1 MLEDIKESILNFI
14 TSRIFVLV
22 VIFLAFFGIM
32 MSRIFYLQIIN
43 GQNYAYSFTM
53 RIKREVSLPG
63 TRGRI
68 YDRNGQVLAD
78 NVLSYS
84 VTMEDNGTYKSAREK
99 QSTLNRT
106 VLKVIDIVESHGDNV
121 IGDFGIVYQNGS
133 YTYTQE
139 GRALL
144 RFKAD
149 IYGYSSI
156 DDLKPEEY
164 VATADEMIE
173 YLCGKK
179 KFWISPDLYTEEQI
193 KEYKVPTDLTP
204 EQILKLVTIRYA
216 ISSNSFKRYVTT
228 TVASDVSDAT
238 VAEILENQSNLQGV
252 DIEQSSLRTY
262 ADSKYFANIIGYIG
276 KPDQDE
282 LDTLKEQNEDYDAND
297 LVGKAGLEQYMET
310 ELQGKKG
317 QRTIYVDSVGNVLEV
332 ESETQPES
340 GHDLYLT
347 IDKDLQIAAYNIL
360 EQRLAGVLVS
370 KIQNIKQYVPGAH
383 SSAMSIVIPIY
394 DVYYALIQNHII
406 DTSHFTADDATDLE
420 RSVQQRFDTQLDDAI
435 SRIMAQLQSDSPTA
449 YCDLPSDM
457 KNYMSYIVSDI
468 LMGGDQ
474 VLMKSA
480 VNTEDA
486 TYIAW
491 AKDETIS
498 LKEYLEYAISM
509 NWVDVSGL
517 DVKNSYMNS
526 EEIYQVVVD
535 YISSKLATDS
545 NFHTML
551 YKYVIL
557 NDVVTGREVCLLLYD
572 QGILEYDEE
581 TVGKLRSGAYSAY
594 SFMMDKIKNLEITPG
609 QLALEPCSA
618 GCVITDPN
626 TGDVLAN
633 VSYPGYDNNR
643 LSNTVDADYFASL
656 NTDLS
661 KPLYNYA
668 TQERTAPGSTFKMVS
683 SVAGLATGVITPTT
697 QIMDKGVY
705 ENISNHP
712 RCWAL
717 NHGYTHGLI
726 NVSEALRD
734 SCNYFFYDVG
744 FRLAT
749 NNFSTSYDDA
759 TGISKIQE
767 YASLLG
773 LDETT
778 GVEIEENDPQIADEY
793 PVMAAIGQSNNNY
806 ATIQLGRYVSA
817 IANDG
822 NVYEYTLL
830 SKVCD
835 SDGNTLETFEP
846 KVRNTV
852 DVLDTTQW
860 NAIHTGMRMVVENL
874 STFDNFPIEVAG
886 KTGTAQQIANRPNHA
901 LFVGYA
907 PYNDPEVSIATRI
920 AFGYTS
926 HNAAEYAKN
935 VFSYYFGVQDAEELL
950 NGQAENV
957 GESSNSFND

>member
-43 GQNYAYSFTM
+43 GQNYADSFTM

-643 LSNTVDADYFASL
+643 LTNTMDSAYYAEL
-656 NTDLS
+656 NRDLAG
-661 KPLYNYA
+661 PLYSRS
-668 TQERTAPGSTFKMVS
+668 TQERTAPGSTFKPIS
-683 SVAGLATGVITPTT
+683 AVAGLEEGVIRSTDIIHATGVFTEAYGSPTCWIYN
-697 QIMDKGVY
+697 QYHGSHG
-705 ENISNHP
+705 NINMVDAI
-712 RCWAL
+712 R
-717 NHGYTHGLI
+717 
-726 NVSEALRD
+726 V
-734 SCNYFFYDVG
+734 SCNYYFYEVG
-744 FRLAT
+744 FRLGGGR
-749 NNFSTSYDDA
+749 STGYSSDRALAALSKYAVMFGFDHTSGMELPESDPKISDSD
-759 TGISKIQE
+759 GIRS
-767 YASLLG
+767 
-773 LDETT
+773 
-778 GVEIEENDPQIADEY
+778 
-793 PVMAAIGQSNNNY
+793 AIGQGTNLYTVSQI
-806 ATIQLGRYVSA
+806 ARYVST
-817 IANDG
+817 IANRG
-822 NVYEYTLL
+822 TVYDLTLL
-830 SKVCD
+830 DKLTD
-835 SDGNTLETFEP
+835 SEGNTIEDYSAS
-846 KVRNTV
+846 VYNNIDIADNSWNTI
-852 DVLDTTQW
+852 QE
-860 NAIHTGMRMVVENL
+860 GMHQVAENTAAFKDL
-874 STFDNFPIEVAG
+874 NLTIAG
-886 KTGTAQQIANRPNHA
+886 KTGTAQQSKSHPNHA
-901 LFVGYA
+901 LFMGYA
-907 PYNDPEVSIATRI
+907 PYESPQIAIAIRI
-920 AFGYTS
+920 ANGYTS
-926 HNAAEYAKN
+926 ANAASMAADI
-935 VFSYYFGVQDAEELL
+935 FSYYFDLTDKDELL
-950 NGQAENV
+950 NGSATTATSAV
-957 GESSNSFND
+957 IND

>member
-43 GQNYAYSFTM
+43 GQNYADSFTM

-68 YDRNGQVLAD
+68 FDRNGQVLAD

-360 EQRLAGVLVS
+360 EQRLAGILVS

-383 SSAMSIVIPIY
+383 SSATSIVIPIY

-420 RSVQQRFDTQLDDAI
+420 KSVQQRFDTQLEDAI

-468 LMGGDQ
+468 LMGEDQ

-480 VNTEDA
+480 VNTEDT

-535 YISSKLATDS
+535 YISSKLTTDS
-545 NFHTML
+545 KFHTML

-594 SFMMDKIKNLEITPG
+594 SFMLDRIKNLEITPG

-643 LSNTVDADYFASL
+643 LTNTMDSAYYAEL
-656 NTDLS
+656 NRDLAG
-661 KPLYNYA
+661 PLYSRS
-668 TQERTAPGSTFKMVS
+668 TQERTAPGSTFKPIS
-683 SVAGLATGVITPTT
+683 AVAGLEEGVIRSTDIIHATGVFTEAYGSPTCWIYN
-697 QIMDKGVY
+697 QYHGSHG
-705 ENISNHP
+705 NINMVDAI
-712 RCWAL
+712 R
-717 NHGYTHGLI
+717 
-726 NVSEALRD
+726 V
-734 SCNYFFYDVG
+734 SCNYYFYEVG
-744 FRLAT
+744 FRLGGGR
-749 NNFSTSYDDA
+749 STGYSSDRALAALSKYAAMFGFDHTSGMELPESDPKISDSD
-759 TGISKIQE
+759 GIRS
-767 YASLLG
+767 
-773 LDETT
+773 
-778 GVEIEENDPQIADEY
+778 
-793 PVMAAIGQSNNNY
+793 AIGQGTHLYTVSQI
-806 ATIQLGRYVSA
+806 ARYVST
-817 IANDG
+817 IANRG
-822 NVYEYTLL
+822 TVYDLTLL
-830 SKVCD
+830 DKLTD
-835 SDGNTLETFEP
+835 SEGKTIDDYSASVYNNIDIADNSWNTIQEGMHQVAE
-846 KVRNTV
+846 NTAAFK
-852 DVLDTTQW
+852 DL
-860 NAIHTGMRMVVENL
+860 NL
-874 STFDNFPIEVAG
+874 TIAG
-886 KTGTAQQIANRPNHA
+886 KTGTAQQSKSHPNHA
-901 LFVGYA
+901 LFMGYA
-907 PYNDPEVSIATRI
+907 PYESPQIAIAIRI
-920 AFGYTS
+920 ANGYTS
-926 HNAAEYAKN
+926 ANAASMAADI
-935 VFSYYFGVQDAEELL
+935 FSYYFDLTDKDELL
-950 NGQAENV
+950 NGSATTATSAV
-957 GESSNSFND
+957 IND

>member
-43 GQNYAYSFTM
+43 GQNYADSFTM

-360 EQRLAGVLVS
+360 EQRLAGILVS

-383 SSAMSIVIPIY
+383 SSATSIVIPIY

-420 RSVQQRFDTQLDDAI
+420 KSVQQRFDTQLEDAI

-457 KNYMSYIVSDI
+457 KNYMIYIVSDI
-468 LMGGDQ
+468 LMGEDQ

-535 YISSKLATDS
+535 YISSKLTTDS
-545 NFHTML
+545 KFHTML

-594 SFMMDKIKNLEITPG
+594 SFMLDRIKNLEITPG

-643 LSNTVDADYFASL
+643 LTNTMDSAYYAEL
-656 NTDLS
+656 NRDLAG
-661 KPLYNYA
+661 PLYSRS
-668 TQERTAPGSTFKMVS
+668 TQERTAPGSTFKPIS
-683 SVAGLATGVITPTT
+683 AVAGLEEGVIRSTDIIHATGVFTEAYGSPTCWIYN
-697 QIMDKGVY
+697 QYHGSHG
-705 ENISNHP
+705 NINMVDAI
-712 RCWAL
+712 R
-717 NHGYTHGLI
+717 
-726 NVSEALRD
+726 V
-734 SCNYFFYDVG
+734 SCNYYFYEVG
-744 FRLAT
+744 FRLGGGR
-749 NNFSTSYDDA
+749 STGYSSDRALAALSKYAVMFGFDHTSGMELPESDPKISDSD
-759 TGISKIQE
+759 GIRS
-767 YASLLG
+767 
-773 LDETT
+773 
-778 GVEIEENDPQIADEY
+778 
-793 PVMAAIGQSNNNY
+793 AIGQGTHLYTVSQI
-806 ATIQLGRYVSA
+806 ARYVST
-817 IANDG
+817 IANRG
-822 NVYEYTLL
+822 TVYDLTLL
-830 SKVCD
+830 DKLTD
-835 SDGNTLETFEP
+835 SEGKTIDDYSASVYNNIDIADNSWNTIQEGMHQVAE
-846 KVRNTV
+846 NTAAFK
-852 DVLDTTQW
+852 DL
-860 NAIHTGMRMVVENL
+860 NL
-874 STFDNFPIEVAG
+874 TIAG
-886 KTGTAQQIANRPNHA
+886 KTGTAQQSKSHPNHA
-901 LFVGYA
+901 LFMGYA
-907 PYNDPEVSIATRI
+907 PYESPQIAIAIRI
-920 AFGYTS
+920 ANGYTS
-926 HNAAEYAKN
+926 ANAASMAADI
-935 VFSYYFGVQDAEELL
+935 FSYYFDLTDKDELL
-950 NGQAENV
+950 NGSATTATSAV
-957 GESSNSFND
+957 IND

>member
-43 GQNYAYSFTM
+43 GQNYADSFTM

-420 RSVQQRFDTQLDDAI
+420 RSVQQRFDTQLEDAT

-643 LSNTVDADYFASL
+643 LTNTMDSAYYAEL
-656 NTDLS
+656 NRDLAG
-661 KPLYNYA
+661 PLYSRS
-668 TQERTAPGSTFKMVS
+668 TQERTAPGSTFKPIS
-683 SVAGLATGVITPTT
+683 AVAGLEEGVIRSTDIIHATGVFTEAYGSPTCWIYN
-697 QIMDKGVY
+697 QYHGSHG
-705 ENISNHP
+705 NINMVDAI
-712 RCWAL
+712 R
-717 NHGYTHGLI
+717 
-726 NVSEALRD
+726 V
-734 SCNYFFYDVG
+734 SCNYYFYEVG
-744 FRLAT
+744 FRLGGGR
-749 NNFSTSYDDA
+749 STGYSSDRALAALSKYAVMFGFDHTSGMELPESDPKISDSD
-759 TGISKIQE
+759 GIRS
-767 YASLLG
+767 
-773 LDETT
+773 
-778 GVEIEENDPQIADEY
+778 
-793 PVMAAIGQSNNNY
+793 AIGQGTHLYTVSQI
-806 ATIQLGRYVSA
+806 ARYVST
-817 IANDG
+817 IANRG
-822 NVYEYTLL
+822 TVYDLTLL
-830 SKVCD
+830 DKLTD
-835 SDGNTLETFEP
+835 SEGNTIEDYSAS
-846 KVRNTV
+846 VYNNIDIADNSWNTI
-852 DVLDTTQW
+852 QE
-860 NAIHTGMRMVVENL
+860 GMHQVAENTAAFKDL
-874 STFDNFPIEVAG
+874 NLTIAG
-886 KTGTAQQIANRPNHA
+886 KTGTAQQSKSHPNHA
-901 LFVGYA
+901 LFMGYA
-907 PYNDPEVSIATRI
+907 PYESPQIAIAIRI
-920 AFGYTS
+920 ANGYTS
-926 HNAAEYAKN
+926 ANAASMAADI
-935 VFSYYFGVQDAEELL
+935 FSYYFDLTDKDELL
-950 NGQAENV
+950 NGSATTATSAV
-957 GESSNSFND
+957 IND

>member
-1 MLEDIKESILNFI
+1 
-14 TSRIFVLV
+14 
-22 VIFLAFFGIM
+22 M

-43 GQNYAYSFTM
+43 GQNYADSFTM

-643 LSNTVDADYFASL
+643 LTNTMDSAYYAEL
-656 NTDLS
+656 NRDLAG
-661 KPLYNYA
+661 PLYSRS
-668 TQERTAPGSTFKMVS
+668 TQERTAPGSTFKPIS
-683 SVAGLATGVITPTT
+683 AVAGLEEGVIRSTDIIHATGVFTEAYGSPTCWIYN
-697 QIMDKGVY
+697 QYHGSHG
-705 ENISNHP
+705 NINMVDAI
-712 RCWAL
+712 R
-717 NHGYTHGLI
+717 
-726 NVSEALRD
+726 V
-734 SCNYFFYDVG
+734 SCNYYFYEVG
-744 FRLAT
+744 FRLGGGR
-749 NNFSTSYDDA
+749 STGYSSDRALAALSKYAVMFGFDHTSGMELPESDPKISDSD
-759 TGISKIQE
+759 GIRS
-767 YASLLG
+767 
-773 LDETT
+773 
-778 GVEIEENDPQIADEY
+778 
-793 PVMAAIGQSNNNY
+793 AIGQGTHLYTVSQI
-806 ATIQLGRYVSA
+806 ARYVST
-817 IANDG
+817 IANRG
-822 NVYEYTLL
+822 TVYDLTLL
-830 SKVCD
+830 DKLTD
-835 SDGNTLETFEP
+835 SEGNTIEDYSAS
-846 KVRNTV
+846 VYNNIDIADNSWNTI
-852 DVLDTTQW
+852 QE
-860 NAIHTGMRMVVENL
+860 GMHQVAENTAVFKDL
-874 STFDNFPIEVAG
+874 NLTIAG
-886 KTGTAQQIANRPNHA
+886 KTGTAQQSKSHPNHA
-901 LFVGYA
+901 LFMGYA
-907 PYNDPEVSIATRI
+907 PYESPQIAIAIRI
-920 AFGYTS
+920 ANGYTS
-926 HNAAEYAKN
+926 ANAASMAADI
-935 VFSYYFGVQDAEELL
+935 FSYYFDLTDKDELL
-950 NGQAENV
+950 NGSATTATSAV
-957 GESSNSFND
+957 IND

>member
-43 GQNYAYSFTM
+43 GQNYADSFTM

-133 YTYTQE
+133 YTYMQE

-179 KFWISPDLYTEEQI
+179 KFWISSDLYTEEQI

-238 VAEILENQSNLQGV
+238 VAELLENQSNLQGV

-310 ELQGKKG
+310 DLQGKKG

-347 IDKDLQIAAYNIL
+347 IDKDLQIAVYNIL

-420 RSVQQRFDTQLDDAI
+420 KSVQQRFDTQLDDAI

-468 LMGGDQ
+468 LMGEDQ

-626 TGDVLAN
+626 TGNVLAN

-643 LSNTVDADYFASL
+643 LTNTMDSAYYAEL
-656 NTDLS
+656 NRDLAG
-661 KPLYNYA
+661 PLYSRS
-668 TQERTAPGSTFKMVS
+668 TQERTAPGSTFKPIS
-683 SVAGLATGVITPTT
+683 AVAGLEEGVIRSTDIIHATGVFTEAYGSPTCWIYN
-697 QIMDKGVY
+697 QYHGSHG
-705 ENISNHP
+705 NINMVDAI
-712 RCWAL
+712 R
-717 NHGYTHGLI
+717 
-726 NVSEALRD
+726 V
-734 SCNYFFYDVG
+734 SCNYYFYEVG
-744 FRLAT
+744 FRLGGGR
-749 NNFSTSYDDA
+749 STGYSSDRALAALSKYAAMFGFDHTSGMELPESDPKISDSD
-759 TGISKIQE
+759 GIRS
-767 YASLLG
+767 
-773 LDETT
+773 
-778 GVEIEENDPQIADEY
+778 
-793 PVMAAIGQSNNNY
+793 AIGQGTHLYTVSQI
-806 ATIQLGRYVSA
+806 ARYVST
-817 IANDG
+817 IANRG
-822 NVYEYTLL
+822 TVYDLTLL
-830 SKVCD
+830 DKLTD
-835 SDGNTLETFEP
+835 SEGNTIEDYSAS
-846 KVRNTV
+846 VYNNIDIADNSWNTI
-852 DVLDTTQW
+852 QE
-860 NAIHTGMRMVVENL
+860 GMHQVAENTAAFKDL
-874 STFDNFPIEVAG
+874 NLTIAG
-886 KTGTAQQIANRPNHA
+886 KTGTAQQSKSHPNHA
-901 LFVGYA
+901 LFMGYA
-907 PYNDPEVSIATRI
+907 PYESPQIAIAIRI
-920 AFGYTS
+920 ANGYTS
-926 HNAAEYAKN
+926 ANAASMAADI
-935 VFSYYFGVQDAEELL
+935 FSYYFDLTDKDELL
-950 NGQAENV
+950 NGSATTATSAV
-957 GESSNSFND
+957 IND

>member
-43 GQNYAYSFTM
+43 GQNYADSFTM

-133 YTYTQE
+133 YTFTQE

-480 VNTEDA
+480 VDTEDA

-643 LSNTVDADYFASL
+643 LTNTMDSAYYAEL
-656 NTDLS
+656 NRDLAG
-661 KPLYNYA
+661 PLYSRS
-668 TQERTAPGSTFKMVS
+668 TQERTAPGSTFKPIS
-683 SVAGLATGVITPTT
+683 AVAGLEEGVIRSTDIIHATGVFTEAYGSPTCWIYN
-697 QIMDKGVY
+697 QYHGSHG
-705 ENISNHP
+705 NINMVDAI
-712 RCWAL
+712 R
-717 NHGYTHGLI
+717 
-726 NVSEALRD
+726 V
-734 SCNYFFYDVG
+734 SCNYYFYEVG
-744 FRLAT
+744 FRLGGGR
-749 NNFSTSYDDA
+749 STGYSSDRALAALSKYAVMFGFDHTSGMELPESDPKISDSD
-759 TGISKIQE
+759 GIRS
-767 YASLLG
+767 
-773 LDETT
+773 
-778 GVEIEENDPQIADEY
+778 
-793 PVMAAIGQSNNNY
+793 AIGQGTHLYTVSQI
-806 ATIQLGRYVSA
+806 ARYVST
-817 IANDG
+817 IANRG
-822 NVYEYTLL
+822 TVYDLTLL
-830 SKVCD
+830 DKLTD
-835 SDGNTLETFEP
+835 SEGNTIEDYSAS
-846 KVRNTV
+846 VYNNIDIADNSWNTI
-852 DVLDTTQW
+852 QE
-860 NAIHTGMRMVVENL
+860 GMHQVAENTAAFKDL
-874 STFDNFPIEVAG
+874 NLTIAG
-886 KTGTAQQIANRPNHA
+886 KTGTAQQSKSHPNHA
-901 LFVGYA
+901 LFMGYA
-907 PYNDPEVSIATRI
+907 PYESPQIAIAIRI
-920 AFGYTS
+920 ANGYTS
-926 HNAAEYAKN
+926 ANAASMAADI
-935 VFSYYFGVQDAEELL
+935 FSYYFDLTDKDELL
-950 NGQAENV
+950 NGSATTATSAV
-957 GESSNSFND
+957 IND

>member
-43 GQNYAYSFTM
+43 GQNYADSFTM

-68 YDRNGQVLAD
+68 FDRNGQVLAD

-133 YTYTQE
+133 YIYTQE

-282 LDTLKEQNEDYDAND
+282 LDMLKEQNEDYDAND

-360 EQRLAGVLVS
+360 EQRLAGILVS

-383 SSAMSIVIPIY
+383 SSATSIVIPIY

-420 RSVQQRFDTQLDDAI
+420 KSVQQRFDTQLEDAI

-468 LMGGDQ
+468 LMGEDQ

-535 YISSKLATDS
+535 YISSKLTTDS
-545 NFHTML
+545 KFHTML

-594 SFMMDKIKNLEITPG
+594 SFMLDRIKNLEITPG

-643 LSNTVDADYFASL
+643 LTNTMDSAYYAEL
-656 NTDLS
+656 NRDLAG
-661 KPLYNYA
+661 PLYSRS
-668 TQERTAPGSTFKMVS
+668 TQERTAPGSTFKPIS
-683 SVAGLATGVITPTT
+683 AVAGLEEGVIRSTDIIHATGVFTEAYGSPTCWIYN
-697 QIMDKGVY
+697 QYHGSHG
-705 ENISNHP
+705 NINMVDAI
-712 RCWAL
+712 R
-717 NHGYTHGLI
+717 
-726 NVSEALRD
+726 V
-734 SCNYFFYDVG
+734 SCNYYFYEVG
-744 FRLAT
+744 FRLGGGR
-749 NNFSTSYDDA
+749 STGYSSDRALAALSKYAVMFGFDHTSGMELPESDPKISDSD
-759 TGISKIQE
+759 GIRS
-767 YASLLG
+767 
-773 LDETT
+773 
-778 GVEIEENDPQIADEY
+778 
-793 PVMAAIGQSNNNY
+793 AIGQGTHLYTVSQI
-806 ATIQLGRYVSA
+806 ARYVST
-817 IANDG
+817 IANRG
-822 NVYEYTLL
+822 TVYDLTLL
-830 SKVCD
+830 DKLTD
-835 SDGNTLETFEP
+835 SEGNTIEDYSAS
-846 KVRNTV
+846 VYNNIDIADNSWNTI
-852 DVLDTTQW
+852 QE
-860 NAIHTGMRMVVENL
+860 GMHQVAENTAAFKDL
-874 STFDNFPIEVAG
+874 NLTIAG
-886 KTGTAQQIANRPNHA
+886 KTGTAQQSKSHPNHA
-901 LFVGYA
+901 LFMGYA
-907 PYNDPEVSIATRI
+907 PYESPQIAIAIRI
-920 AFGYTS
+920 ANGYTS
-926 HNAAEYAKN
+926 ANAASMAADI
-935 VFSYYFGVQDAEELL
+935 FSYYFDLTDKDELL
-950 NGQAENV
+950 NGSATTATSAV
-957 GESSNSFND
+957 IND

>member
-43 GQNYAYSFTM
+43 GQNYADSFTM

-68 YDRNGQVLAD
+68 FDRNGQVLAD

-121 IGDFGIVYQNGS
+121 IGDFGIAYQNGS

-360 EQRLAGVLVS
+360 EQRLAGILVS

-383 SSAMSIVIPIY
+383 SSATSIVIPIY

-406 DTSHFTADDATDLE
+406 DTSHFTSDDATDLE
-420 RSVQQRFDTQLDDAI
+420 KSVQQRFDTQLEDAI

-468 LMGGDQ
+468 LMGEDQ

-535 YISSKLATDS
+535 YISSKLTTDS
-545 NFHTML
+545 KFHTML

-594 SFMMDKIKNLEITPG
+594 SFMLDRIKNLEITPG

-643 LSNTVDADYFASL
+643 LTNTMDSAYYAEL
-656 NTDLS
+656 NRDLAG
-661 KPLYNYA
+661 PLYSRS
-668 TQERTAPGSTFKMVS
+668 TQERTAPGSTFKPIS
-683 SVAGLATGVITPTT
+683 AVAGLEEGVIRSTDIIHATGVFTEAYGSPTCWIYN
-697 QIMDKGVY
+697 QYHGSHG
-705 ENISNHP
+705 NINMVDAI
-712 RCWAL
+712 R
-717 NHGYTHGLI
+717 
-726 NVSEALRD
+726 V
-734 SCNYFFYDVG
+734 SCNYYFYEVG
-744 FRLAT
+744 FRLGGGR
-749 NNFSTSYDDA
+749 STGYSSDRALAALSKYAAMFGFDHTSGMELPESDPKISDSD
-759 TGISKIQE
+759 GIRS
-767 YASLLG
+767 
-773 LDETT
+773 
-778 GVEIEENDPQIADEY
+778 
-793 PVMAAIGQSNNNY
+793 AIGQGTHLYTVSQI
-806 ATIQLGRYVSA
+806 ARYVST
-817 IANDG
+817 IANRG
-822 NVYEYTLL
+822 TVYDLTLL
-830 SKVCD
+830 DKLTD
-835 SDGNTLETFEP
+835 SEGKTIDDYSASVYNNIDIADNSWNTIQEGMHQVAE
-846 KVRNTV
+846 NTAAFK
-852 DVLDTTQW
+852 DL
-860 NAIHTGMRMVVENL
+860 NL
-874 STFDNFPIEVAG
+874 TIAG
-886 KTGTAQQIANRPNHA
+886 KTGTAQQSKSHPNHA
-901 LFVGYA
+901 LFMGYA
-907 PYNDPEVSIATRI
+907 PYESPQIAIAIRI
-920 AFGYTS
+920 ANGYTS
-926 HNAAEYAKN
+926 ANAASMAADI
-935 VFSYYFGVQDAEELL
+935 FSYYFDLTDKDELL
-950 NGQAENV
+950 NGSATTATSAV
-957 GESSNSFND
+957 IND

>member
-43 GQNYAYSFTM
+43 GQNYADSFTM

-643 LSNTVDADYFASL
+643 LTNTMDSAYYAEL
-656 NTDLS
+656 NRDLAG
-661 KPLYNYA
+661 PLYSRS
-668 TQERTAPGSTFKMVS
+668 TQERPAPGSTFKPIS
-683 SVAGLATGVITPTT
+683 AVAGLEEGVIRSTDIIHATGVFTEAYGSPTCWIYN
-697 QIMDKGVY
+697 QYHGSHG
-705 ENISNHP
+705 NINMVDAI
-712 RCWAL
+712 R
-717 NHGYTHGLI
+717 
-726 NVSEALRD
+726 V
-734 SCNYFFYDVG
+734 SCNYYFYEVG
-744 FRLAT
+744 FRLGGGR
-749 NNFSTSYDDA
+749 STGYSSDRALAALSKYAAMFGFDHTSGMELPESDPKISDSD
-759 TGISKIQE
+759 GIRS
-767 YASLLG
+767 
-773 LDETT
+773 
-778 GVEIEENDPQIADEY
+778 
-793 PVMAAIGQSNNNY
+793 AIGQGTHLYTVSQI
-806 ATIQLGRYVSA
+806 ARYVST
-817 IANDG
+817 IANRG
-822 NVYEYTLL
+822 TVYDLTLL
-830 SKVCD
+830 DKLTD
-835 SDGNTLETFEP
+835 SEGNTIEDYSAS
-846 KVRNTV
+846 VYNNIDIADNSWNTI
-852 DVLDTTQW
+852 QE
-860 NAIHTGMRMVVENL
+860 GMHQVAENTAAFKDL
-874 STFDNFPIEVAG
+874 NLTIAG
-886 KTGTAQQIANRPNHA
+886 KTGTAQQSKSHPNHA
-901 LFVGYA
+901 LFMGYA
-907 PYNDPEVSIATRI
+907 PYESPQIAIAIRI
-920 AFGYTS
+920 ANGYTS
-926 HNAAEYAKN
+926 ANAASMAADI
-935 VFSYYFGVQDAEELL
+935 FPIILI
-950 NGQAENV
+950 
-957 GESSNSFND
+957 

>member
-43 GQNYAYSFTM
+43 GQNYADSFTM

-332 ESETQPES
+332 ESETQSES

-643 LSNTVDADYFASL
+643 LTNTMDSAYYAEL
-656 NTDLS
+656 NRDLAG
-661 KPLYNYA
+661 PLYSRS
-668 TQERTAPGSTFKMVS
+668 TQERTAPGSTFKPIS
-683 SVAGLATGVITPTT
+683 AVAGLEEGVIRSTDIIHATGVFTEAYGSPTCWIYN
-697 QIMDKGVY
+697 QYHGSHG
-705 ENISNHP
+705 NINMVDAI
-712 RCWAL
+712 R
-717 NHGYTHGLI
+717 
-726 NVSEALRD
+726 V
-734 SCNYFFYDVG
+734 SCNYYFYEVG
-744 FRLAT
+744 FRLGGGR
-749 NNFSTSYDDA
+749 STGYSSDRALAALSKYAAMFGFDHTSGMELPESDPKISDSD
-759 TGISKIQE
+759 GIRS
-767 YASLLG
+767 
-773 LDETT
+773 
-778 GVEIEENDPQIADEY
+778 
-793 PVMAAIGQSNNNY
+793 AIGQGTHLYTVSQI
-806 ATIQLGRYVSA
+806 ARYVST
-817 IANDG
+817 IANRG
-822 NVYEYTLL
+822 TVYDLTLL
-830 SKVCD
+830 DKLTD
-835 SDGNTLETFEP
+835 SEGNTIEDYSAS
-846 KVRNTV
+846 VYNNIDIADNSWNTI
-852 DVLDTTQW
+852 QE
-860 NAIHTGMRMVVENL
+860 GMHQVAENTAAFKDL
-874 STFDNFPIEVAG
+874 NLTIAG
-886 KTGTAQQIANRPNHA
+886 KTGTAQQSKSHPNHA
-901 LFVGYA
+901 LFMGYA
-907 PYNDPEVSIATRI
+907 PYESPQIAIAIRI
-920 AFGYTS
+920 ANGYTS
-926 HNAAEYAKN
+926 ANAASMAADI
-935 VFSYYFGVQDAEELL
+935 FSYYFDLTDKDELL
-950 NGQAENV
+950 NGSATTATSAV
-957 GESSNSFND
+957 IND

>member
-43 GQNYAYSFTM
+43 GQNYADSFTM

-347 IDKDLQIAAYNIL
+347 IDKDLQIAVYNIL

-480 VNTEDA
+480 VNTEDT

-535 YISSKLATDS
+535 YISSKLASDS

-643 LSNTVDADYFASL
+643 LTNTMDSAYYAEL
-656 NTDLS
+656 NRDLAG
-661 KPLYNYA
+661 PLYSRS
-668 TQERTAPGSTFKMVS
+668 TQERTAPGSTFKPIS
-683 SVAGLATGVITPTT
+683 AVAGLEEGVIRSTDIIHATGVFTEAYGSPTCWIYN
-697 QIMDKGVY
+697 QYHGSHG
-705 ENISNHP
+705 NINMVDAI
-712 RCWAL
+712 R
-717 NHGYTHGLI
+717 
-726 NVSEALRD
+726 V
-734 SCNYFFYDVG
+734 SCNYYFYEVG
-744 FRLAT
+744 FRLGGGR
-749 NNFSTSYDDA
+749 STGYSSDRALAALSKYAVMFGFDHTSGMELPESDPKISDSD
-759 TGISKIQE
+759 GIRS
-767 YASLLG
+767 
-773 LDETT
+773 
-778 GVEIEENDPQIADEY
+778 
-793 PVMAAIGQSNNNY
+793 AIGQGTHLYTVSQI
-806 ATIQLGRYVSA
+806 ARYVST
-817 IANDG
+817 IANRG
-822 NVYEYTLL
+822 TVYDLTLL
-830 SKVCD
+830 DKLTD
-835 SDGNTLETFEP
+835 SEGNTIEDYSAS
-846 KVRNTV
+846 VYNNIDIADNSWNTI
-852 DVLDTTQW
+852 QE
-860 NAIHTGMRMVVENL
+860 GMHQVAENTAAFKDL
-874 STFDNFPIEVAG
+874 NLTIAG
-886 KTGTAQQIANRPNHA
+886 KTGTAQQSKSHPNHA
-901 LFVGYA
+901 LFMGYA
-907 PYNDPEVSIATRI
+907 PYESPQIAIAIRI
-920 AFGYTS
+920 ANGYTS
-926 HNAAEYAKN
+926 ANAASMAADI
-935 VFSYYFGVQDAEELL
+935 FSYYFDLTDKDELL
-950 NGQAENV
+950 NGSATTATSAV
-957 GESSNSFND
+957 IND

>member
-43 GQNYAYSFTM
+43 GQNYADSFTM

-643 LSNTVDADYFASL
+643 LTNTMDSAYYAEL
-656 NTDLS
+656 NRDLAG
-661 KPLYNYA
+661 PLYSRS
-668 TQERTAPGSTFKMVS
+668 TQERTAPGSTFKPIS
-683 SVAGLATGVITPTT
+683 AVAGLEEGVIRSTDIIHATGVFTEAYGSPTCWIYN
-697 QIMDKGVY
+697 QYHGSHG
-705 ENISNHP
+705 NINMVDAI
-712 RCWAL
+712 R
-717 NHGYTHGLI
+717 
-726 NVSEALRD
+726 V
-734 SCNYFFYDVG
+734 SCNYYFYEVG
-744 FRLAT
+744 FRLGGGR
-749 NNFSTSYDDA
+749 STGYSSDRALAALSKYAVMFGFDHTSGMELPESDPKISDSD
-759 TGISKIQE
+759 GIRS
-767 YASLLG
+767 
-773 LDETT
+773 
-778 GVEIEENDPQIADEY
+778 
-793 PVMAAIGQSNNNY
+793 AIGQGTHLYTVSQI
-806 ATIQLGRYVSA
+806 ARYVST
-817 IANDG
+817 IANKG
-822 NVYEYTLL
+822 TVYDLTLL
-830 SKVCD
+830 DKLTD
-835 SDGNTLETFEP
+835 SEGNTIEDYSAS
-846 KVRNTV
+846 VYNNIDIADNSWNTI
-852 DVLDTTQW
+852 QE
-860 NAIHTGMRMVVENL
+860 GMHQVAENTAAFKDL
-874 STFDNFPIEVAG
+874 NLTIAG
-886 KTGTAQQIANRPNHA
+886 KTGTAQQSKSHPNHA
-901 LFVGYA
+901 LFMGYA
-907 PYNDPEVSIATRI
+907 PYESPQIAIAIRI
-920 AFGYTS
+920 ANGYTS
-926 HNAAEYAKN
+926 ANAASMAADI
-935 VFSYYFGVQDAEELL
+935 FSYYFDLTDKDELL
-950 NGQAENV
+950 NGSATTATSAV
-957 GESSNSFND
+957 IND

>member
-43 GQNYAYSFTM
+43 GQNYADSFTM

-332 ESETQPES
+332 ESETQSES

-406 DTSHFTADDATDLE
+406 DTTHFTADDATDLE
-420 RSVQQRFDTQLDDAI
+420 KSVQQRFDTQLEDAT

-468 LMGGDQ
+468 LMGEDQ

-535 YISSKLATDS
+535 YISSKLTIDS
-545 NFHTML
+545 KFHTML

-594 SFMMDKIKNLEITPG
+594 SFMLDRIKNLEITPG

-643 LSNTVDADYFASL
+643 LTNTMDSAYYAEL
-656 NTDLS
+656 NRDLAG
-661 KPLYNYA
+661 PLYSRS
-668 TQERTAPGSTFKMVS
+668 TQERTAPGSTFKPIS
-683 SVAGLATGVITPTT
+683 AVAGLEEGVIRSTDIIHATGVFTEAYGSPTCWIYN
-697 QIMDKGVY
+697 QYHGSHG
-705 ENISNHP
+705 NINMVDAI
-712 RCWAL
+712 R
-717 NHGYTHGLI
+717 
-726 NVSEALRD
+726 V
-734 SCNYFFYDVG
+734 SCNYYFYEVG
-744 FRLAT
+744 FRLGGGR
-749 NNFSTSYDDA
+749 STGYSSDRALAALSKYAAMFGFDHTSGMELPESDPKISDSD
-759 TGISKIQE
+759 GIRS
-767 YASLLG
+767 
-773 LDETT
+773 
-778 GVEIEENDPQIADEY
+778 
-793 PVMAAIGQSNNNY
+793 AIGQGTHLYTVSQI
-806 ATIQLGRYVSA
+806 ARYVST
-817 IANDG
+817 IANRG
-822 NVYEYTLL
+822 TVYDLTLL
-830 SKVCD
+830 DKLTD
-835 SDGNTLETFEP
+835 SEGNTIEDYSAS
-846 KVRNTV
+846 VYNNIDIADNSWNTI
-852 DVLDTTQW
+852 QE
-860 NAIHTGMRMVVENL
+860 GMHQVAENTAAFKDL
-874 STFDNFPIEVAG
+874 NLTIAG
-886 KTGTAQQIANRPNHA
+886 KTGTAQQSKSHPNHA
-901 LFVGYA
+901 LFMGYA
-907 PYNDPEVSIATRI
+907 PYESPQIAIAIRI
-920 AFGYTS
+920 ANGYTS
-926 HNAAEYAKN
+926 ANAASMAADI
-935 VFSYYFGVQDAEELL
+935 FSYYFDLTDKDELL
-950 NGQAENV
+950 NGSATTATSAV
-957 GESSNSFND
+957 IND

>member
-43 GQNYAYSFTM
+43 GQNYADSFTM

-282 LDTLKEQNEDYDAND
+282 LDTLKEQNEDYDANA

-310 ELQGKKG
+310 DLQGKKG

-360 EQRLAGVLVS
+360 EQRLAGILVS

-383 SSAMSIVIPIY
+383 SSATSIVIPIY

-420 RSVQQRFDTQLDDAI
+420 KSVQQRFDTQLEDAI

-535 YISSKLATDS
+535 YISSKLTTDS
-545 NFHTML
+545 KFHTML

-594 SFMMDKIKNLEITPG
+594 SFMLDRIKNLEITPG

-643 LSNTVDADYFASL
+643 LTNTMDSAYYAEL
-656 NTDLS
+656 NRDLAG
-661 KPLYNYA
+661 PLYSRS
-668 TQERTAPGSTFKMVS
+668 TQERTAPGSTFKPIS
-683 SVAGLATGVITPTT
+683 AVAGLEEGVIRSTDIIHATGVFTEAYGSPTCWIYN
-697 QIMDKGVY
+697 QYHGSHG
-705 ENISNHP
+705 NINMVDAI
-712 RCWAL
+712 R
-717 NHGYTHGLI
+717 
-726 NVSEALRD
+726 V
-734 SCNYFFYDVG
+734 SCNYYFYEVG
-744 FRLAT
+744 FRLGGGR
-749 NNFSTSYDDA
+749 STGYSSDRALAALSKYAAMFGFDHTSGMELPESDPKISDSD
-759 TGISKIQE
+759 GIRS
-767 YASLLG
+767 
-773 LDETT
+773 
-778 GVEIEENDPQIADEY
+778 
-793 PVMAAIGQSNNNY
+793 AIGQGTHLYTVSQI
-806 ATIQLGRYVSA
+806 ARYVST
-817 IANDG
+817 IANRG
-822 NVYEYTLL
+822 TVYDLTLL
-830 SKVCD
+830 DKLTD
-835 SDGNTLETFEP
+835 SEGNTIEDYSAS
-846 KVRNTV
+846 VYNNIDIADNSWNTI
-852 DVLDTTQW
+852 QE
-860 NAIHTGMRMVVENL
+860 GMHQVAENTAAFKDL
-874 STFDNFPIEVAG
+874 NLTIAG
-886 KTGTAQQIANRPNHA
+886 KTGTAQQSKSHPNHA
-901 LFVGYA
+901 LFMGYA
-907 PYNDPEVSIATRI
+907 PYESPQIAIAIRI
-920 AFGYTS
+920 ANGYTS
-926 HNAAEYAKN
+926 ANAASMAADI
-935 VFSYYFGVQDAEELL
+935 FSYYFDLTDKDELL
-950 NGQAENV
+950 NGSATTATSAV
-957 GESSNSFND
+957 IND

>member
-1 MLEDIKESILNFI
+1 LLEDIKESILNFI

-43 GQNYAYSFTM
+43 GQNYADSFTM

-133 YTYTQE
+133 YAYTQE

-149 IYGYSSI
+149 VYGYSSI

-310 ELQGKKG
+310 DLQGKKG

-347 IDKDLQIAAYNIL
+347 IDKDLQIAVYNIL

-420 RSVQQRFDTQLDDAI
+420 KSVQQRFDTQLDDAI

-468 LMGGDQ
+468 LMGEDQ

-643 LSNTVDADYFASL
+643 LTNTMDSAYYAEL
-656 NTDLS
+656 NRDLAG
-661 KPLYNYA
+661 PLYSRS
-668 TQERTAPGSTFKMVS
+668 TQERTAPGSTFKPIS
-683 SVAGLATGVITPTT
+683 AVAGLEEGVIRSTDIIHATGVFTEAYGSPTCWIYN
-697 QIMDKGVY
+697 QYHGSHG
-705 ENISNHP
+705 NINMVDAI
-712 RCWAL
+712 R
-717 NHGYTHGLI
+717 
-726 NVSEALRD
+726 V
-734 SCNYFFYDVG
+734 SCNYYFYEVG
-744 FRLAT
+744 FRLGGGR
-749 NNFSTSYDDA
+749 STGYSSDRALAALSKYAVMFGFDHTSGMELPESDPKISDSD
-759 TGISKIQE
+759 GIRS
-767 YASLLG
+767 
-773 LDETT
+773 
-778 GVEIEENDPQIADEY
+778 
-793 PVMAAIGQSNNNY
+793 AIGQGTHLYTVSQI
-806 ATIQLGRYVSA
+806 ARYVST
-817 IANDG
+817 IANRG
-822 NVYEYTLL
+822 TVYDLTLL
-830 SKVCD
+830 DKLTD
-835 SDGNTLETFEP
+835 SEGNTIEDYSAS
-846 KVRNTV
+846 VYNNIDIADNSWNTI
-852 DVLDTTQW
+852 QE
-860 NAIHTGMRMVVENL
+860 GMHQVAENTAAFKDL
-874 STFDNFPIEVAG
+874 NLTIAG
-886 KTGTAQQIANRPNHA
+886 KTGTAQQSKSHPNHA
-901 LFVGYA
+901 LFMGYA
-907 PYNDPEVSIATRI
+907 PYESPQIAIAIRI
-920 AFGYTS
+920 ANGYTS
-926 HNAAEYAKN
+926 ANAASMAADI
-935 VFSYYFGVQDAEELL
+935 FSYYFDLTDKDELL
-950 NGQAENV
+950 NGSATTATSAV
-957 GESSNSFND
+957 IND

>member
-43 GQNYAYSFTM
+43 GQNYADSFTM

-68 YDRNGQVLAD
+68 FDRNGQVLAD

-238 VAEILENQSNLQGV
+238 VAEILESQSNLQGV

-643 LSNTVDADYFASL
+643 LTNTMDSAYYAEL
-656 NTDLS
+656 NRDLAG
-661 KPLYNYA
+661 PLYSRS
-668 TQERTAPGSTFKMVS
+668 TQERTAPGSTFKPIS
-683 SVAGLATGVITPTT
+683 AVAGLEEGVIRSTDIIHATGVFTEAYGSPTCWIYN
-697 QIMDKGVY
+697 QYHGSHG
-705 ENISNHP
+705 NINMVDAI
-712 RCWAL
+712 R
-717 NHGYTHGLI
+717 
-726 NVSEALRD
+726 V
-734 SCNYFFYDVG
+734 SCNYYFYEVG
-744 FRLAT
+744 FRLGGGR
-749 NNFSTSYDDA
+749 STGYSSDRALAALSKYAAMFGFDHTSGMELPESDPKISDSD
-759 TGISKIQE
+759 GIRS
-767 YASLLG
+767 
-773 LDETT
+773 
-778 GVEIEENDPQIADEY
+778 
-793 PVMAAIGQSNNNY
+793 AIGQGTHLYTVSQI
-806 ATIQLGRYVSA
+806 ARYVST
-817 IANDG
+817 IANRG
-822 NVYEYTLL
+822 TVYDLTLL
-830 SKVCD
+830 DKLTD
-835 SDGNTLETFEP
+835 SEGNTIEDYSAS
-846 KVRNTV
+846 VYNNIDIADNSWNTI
-852 DVLDTTQW
+852 QE
-860 NAIHTGMRMVVENL
+860 GMHQVAENTAAFKDL
-874 STFDNFPIEVAG
+874 NLTIAG
-886 KTGTAQQIANRPNHA
+886 KTGTAQQSKSHPNHA
-901 LFVGYA
+901 LFMGYA
-907 PYNDPEVSIATRI
+907 PYESPQIAI
-920 AFGYTS
+920 AIRVANGYTS
-926 HNAAEYAKN
+926 ANAASMAADI
-935 VFSYYFGVQDAEELL
+935 FSYYFDLTDKDELL
-950 NGQAENV
+950 NGSATTATSAV
-957 GESSNSFND
+957 IND

>member
-43 GQNYAYSFTM
+43 GQNYADSFTM

-310 ELQGKKG
+310 DLQGKKG

-643 LSNTVDADYFASL
+643 LTNTMDSAYYAEL
-656 NTDLS
+656 NRDLAG
-661 KPLYNYA
+661 PLYSRS
-668 TQERTAPGSTFKMVS
+668 TQERTAPGSTFKPIS
-683 SVAGLATGVITPTT
+683 AVAGLEEGVIRSTDIIHATGVFTEAYGSPTCWIYN
-697 QIMDKGVY
+697 QYHGSHG
-705 ENISNHP
+705 NINMVDAI
-712 RCWAL
+712 R
-717 NHGYTHGLI
+717 
-726 NVSEALRD
+726 V
-734 SCNYFFYDVG
+734 SCNYYFYEVG
-744 FRLAT
+744 FRLGGGR
-749 NNFSTSYDDA
+749 STGYSSDRALAALSKYAAMFGFDHTSGMELPESDPKISDSD
-759 TGISKIQE
+759 GIRS
-767 YASLLG
+767 
-773 LDETT
+773 
-778 GVEIEENDPQIADEY
+778 
-793 PVMAAIGQSNNNY
+793 AIGQGTHLYTVSQI
-806 ATIQLGRYVSA
+806 ARYVST
-817 IANDG
+817 IANRG
-822 NVYEYTLL
+822 TVYDLTLL
-830 SKVCD
+830 DKLTD
-835 SDGNTLETFEP
+835 SEGNTIEDYSAS
-846 KVRNTV
+846 VYNNIDIADNSWNTI
-852 DVLDTTQW
+852 QE
-860 NAIHTGMRMVVENL
+860 GMHQVAENTAAFKDL
-874 STFDNFPIEVAG
+874 NLTIAG
-886 KTGTAQQIANRPNHA
+886 KTGTAQQSKSHPNHA
-901 LFVGYA
+901 LFMGYA
-907 PYNDPEVSIATRI
+907 PYESPQIAIAIRI
-920 AFGYTS
+920 ANGYTS
-926 HNAAEYAKN
+926 ANAASMAADI
-935 VFSYYFGVQDAEELL
+935 FSYYFDLTDKDELL
-950 NGQAENV
+950 NGSATTATSAV
-957 GESSNSFND
+957 IND

>member
-43 GQNYAYSFTM
+43 GQNYADSFTM

-133 YTYTQE
+133 YAYTQE

-282 LDTLKEQNEDYDAND
+282 LDMLKEQNEDYDAND

-535 YISSKLATDS
+535 YISSKLTTDS
-545 NFHTML
+545 KFHTML

-594 SFMMDKIKNLEITPG
+594 SFMLDRIKNLEITPG

-643 LSNTVDADYFASL
+643 LTNTMDSAYYAEL
-656 NTDLS
+656 NRDLAG
-661 KPLYNYA
+661 PLYSRS
-668 TQERTAPGSTFKMVS
+668 TQERTAPGSTFKPIS
-683 SVAGLATGVITPTT
+683 AVAGLEEGVIRSTDIIHATGVFTEAYGSPTCWIYN
-697 QIMDKGVY
+697 QYHGSHG
-705 ENISNHP
+705 NINMVDAI
-712 RCWAL
+712 R
-717 NHGYTHGLI
+717 
-726 NVSEALRD
+726 V
-734 SCNYFFYDVG
+734 SCNYYFYEVG
-744 FRLAT
+744 FRLGGGR
-749 NNFSTSYDDA
+749 STGYSSDRALAALSKYAAMFGFDHTSGMELPESDPKISDSD
-759 TGISKIQE
+759 GIRS
-767 YASLLG
+767 
-773 LDETT
+773 
-778 GVEIEENDPQIADEY
+778 
-793 PVMAAIGQSNNNY
+793 AIGQGTHLYTVSQI
-806 ATIQLGRYVSA
+806 ARYVST
-817 IANDG
+817 IANRG
-822 NVYEYTLL
+822 TVYDLTLL
-830 SKVCD
+830 DKLTD
-835 SDGNTLETFEP
+835 SEGKTIDDYSASVYNNIDIADNSWNTIQEGMHQVAE
-846 KVRNTV
+846 NTAAFK
-852 DVLDTTQW
+852 DL
-860 NAIHTGMRMVVENL
+860 NL
-874 STFDNFPIEVAG
+874 TIAG
-886 KTGTAQQIANRPNHA
+886 KTGTAQQSKSHPNHA
-901 LFVGYA
+901 LFMGYA
-907 PYNDPEVSIATRI
+907 PYESPQIAIAIRI
-920 AFGYTS
+920 ANGYTS
-926 HNAAEYAKN
+926 ANAASMAADI
-935 VFSYYFGVQDAEELL
+935 FSYYFDLTDKDELL
-950 NGQAENV
+950 NGSATTATSEV
-957 GESSNSFND
+957 IND

>member
-43 GQNYAYSFTM
+43 GQNYADSFTM

-420 RSVQQRFDTQLDDAI
+420 RSVQQRFDTQLEDAT

-626 TGDVLAN
+626 TGDALAN

-643 LSNTVDADYFASL
+643 LTNTMDSAYYAEL
-656 NTDLS
+656 NRDLAG
-661 KPLYNYA
+661 PLYSRS
-668 TQERTAPGSTFKMVS
+668 TQERTAPGSTFKPIS
-683 SVAGLATGVITPTT
+683 AVAGLEEGVIRSTDIIHATGVFTEAYGSPTCWIYN
-697 QIMDKGVY
+697 QYHGSHG
-705 ENISNHP
+705 NINMVDAI
-712 RCWAL
+712 R
-717 NHGYTHGLI
+717 
-726 NVSEALRD
+726 V
-734 SCNYFFYDVG
+734 SCNYYFYEVG
-744 FRLAT
+744 FRLGGGR
-749 NNFSTSYDDA
+749 STGYSSDRALAALSKYAAMFGFDHTSGMELPESDPKISDSD
-759 TGISKIQE
+759 GIRS
-767 YASLLG
+767 
-773 LDETT
+773 
-778 GVEIEENDPQIADEY
+778 
-793 PVMAAIGQSNNNY
+793 AIGQGTHLYTVSQI
-806 ATIQLGRYVSA
+806 ARYVST
-817 IANDG
+817 IANRG
-822 NVYEYTLL
+822 TVYDLTLL
-830 SKVCD
+830 DKLTD
-835 SDGNTLETFEP
+835 SEGNTIEDYSAS
-846 KVRNTV
+846 VYNNIDIADNSWNTI
-852 DVLDTTQW
+852 QE
-860 NAIHTGMRMVVENL
+860 GMHQVAENTAAFKDL
-874 STFDNFPIEVAG
+874 NLTIAG
-886 KTGTAQQIANRPNHA
+886 KTGTAQQSKSHPNHA
-901 LFVGYA
+901 LFMGYA
-907 PYNDPEVSIATRI
+907 PYESPQIAIAIRI
-920 AFGYTS
+920 ANGYTS
-926 HNAAEYAKN
+926 ANAASMAADI
-935 VFSYYFGVQDAEELL
+935 FSYYFDLTDKDELL
-950 NGQAENV
+950 NGSATTATSAV
-957 GESSNSFND
+957 IND

>member
-43 GQNYAYSFTM
+43 GQNYADSFTM

-149 IYGYSSI
+149 VYGYSSI

-310 ELQGKKG
+310 DLQGKKG

-347 IDKDLQIAAYNIL
+347 IDKDLQIAVYNIL

-420 RSVQQRFDTQLDDAI
+420 KSVQQRFDTQLDDAI

-468 LMGGDQ
+468 LMGEDQ

-572 QGILEYDEE
+572 QGILEYDKE

-643 LSNTVDADYFASL
+643 LTNTMDSAYYAEL
-656 NTDLS
+656 NRDLAG
-661 KPLYNYA
+661 PLYSRS
-668 TQERTAPGSTFKMVS
+668 TQERTAPGSTFKPIS
-683 SVAGLATGVITPTT
+683 AVAGLEEGVIRSTDIIHATGVFTEAYGSPTCWIYN
-697 QIMDKGVY
+697 QYHGSHG
-705 ENISNHP
+705 NINMVDAI
-712 RCWAL
+712 R
-717 NHGYTHGLI
+717 
-726 NVSEALRD
+726 V
-734 SCNYFFYDVG
+734 SCNYYFYEVG
-744 FRLAT
+744 FRLGGGR
-749 NNFSTSYDDA
+749 STGYSSDRALAALSKYAVMFGFDHTSGMELPESDPKISDSD
-759 TGISKIQE
+759 GIRS
-767 YASLLG
+767 
-773 LDETT
+773 
-778 GVEIEENDPQIADEY
+778 
-793 PVMAAIGQSNNNY
+793 AIGQGTHLYTVSQI
-806 ATIQLGRYVSA
+806 ARYVST
-817 IANDG
+817 IANRG
-822 NVYEYTLL
+822 TVYDLTLL
-830 SKVCD
+830 DKLTD
-835 SDGNTLETFEP
+835 SEGNTIEDYSAS
-846 KVRNTV
+846 VYNNIDIADNSWNTI
-852 DVLDTTQW
+852 QE
-860 NAIHTGMRMVVENL
+860 GMHQVAENTAAFKDL
-874 STFDNFPIEVAG
+874 NLTIAG
-886 KTGTAQQIANRPNHA
+886 KTGTAQQSKSHPNHA
-901 LFVGYA
+901 LFMGYA
-907 PYNDPEVSIATRI
+907 PYESPQIAIAIRI
-920 AFGYTS
+920 ANGYTS
-926 HNAAEYAKN
+926 ANAASMAADI
-935 VFSYYFGVQDAEELL
+935 FSYYFDLTDKDELL
-950 NGQAENV
+950 NGSATTATSAV
-957 GESSNSFND
+957 IND

>member
-43 GQNYAYSFTM
+43 GQNYADSFTM

-133 YTYTQE
+133 YAYTQE

-149 IYGYSSI
+149 VYGYSSI

-310 ELQGKKG
+310 DLQGKKG

-347 IDKDLQIAAYNIL
+347 IDKDLQIAVYNIL

-420 RSVQQRFDTQLDDAI
+420 KSVQQRFDTQLDDAI

-468 LMGGDQ
+468 LMGEDQ

-594 SFMMDKIKNLEITPG
+594 SFMMDRIKNLEITPG

-643 LSNTVDADYFASL
+643 LTNTMDSAYYAEL
-656 NTDLS
+656 NRDLAG
-661 KPLYNYA
+661 PLYSRS
-668 TQERTAPGSTFKMVS
+668 TQERTAPGSTFKPIS
-683 SVAGLATGVITPTT
+683 AVAGLEEGVIRSTDIIHATGVFTEAYGSPTCWIYN
-697 QIMDKGVY
+697 QYHGSHG
-705 ENISNHP
+705 NINMVDAI
-712 RCWAL
+712 R
-717 NHGYTHGLI
+717 
-726 NVSEALRD
+726 V
-734 SCNYFFYDVG
+734 SCNYYFYEVG
-744 FRLAT
+744 FRLGGGR
-749 NNFSTSYDDA
+749 STGYSSDRALAALSKYAVMFGFDHTSGMELPESDPKISDSD
-759 TGISKIQE
+759 GIRS
-767 YASLLG
+767 
-773 LDETT
+773 
-778 GVEIEENDPQIADEY
+778 
-793 PVMAAIGQSNNNY
+793 AIGQGTHLYTVSQI
-806 ATIQLGRYVSA
+806 ARYVST
-817 IANDG
+817 IANRG
-822 NVYEYTLL
+822 TVYDLTLL
-830 SKVCD
+830 DKLTD
-835 SDGNTLETFEP
+835 SEGNTIEDYSAS
-846 KVRNTV
+846 VYNNIDIADNSWNTI
-852 DVLDTTQW
+852 QE
-860 NAIHTGMRMVVENL
+860 GMHQVAENTAAFKDL
-874 STFDNFPIEVAG
+874 NLTIAG
-886 KTGTAQQIANRPNHA
+886 KTGTAQQSKSHPNHA
-901 LFVGYA
+901 LFMGYA
-907 PYNDPEVSIATRI
+907 PYESPQIAIAIRI
-920 AFGYTS
+920 ANGYTS
-926 HNAAEYAKN
+926 ANAASMAADI
-935 VFSYYFGVQDAEELL
+935 FSYYFDLTDKDELL
-950 NGQAENV
+950 NGSATTATSAV
-957 GESSNSFND
+957 IND

>member
-43 GQNYAYSFTM
+43 GQNYADSFTM

-133 YTYTQE
+133 YTYMQE

-643 LSNTVDADYFASL
+643 LTNTMDSAYYAEL
-656 NTDLS
+656 NRDLAG
-661 KPLYNYA
+661 PLYSRS
-668 TQERTAPGSTFKMVS
+668 TQERTAPGSTFKS
-683 SVAGLATGVITPTT
+683 ISAVAGLEEGVIRSTDIIHATGVFTEAYGSPTCWIYN
-697 QIMDKGVY
+697 QYHGSHG
-705 ENISNHP
+705 NINMVDAI
-712 RCWAL
+712 R
-717 NHGYTHGLI
+717 
-726 NVSEALRD
+726 V
-734 SCNYFFYDVG
+734 SCNYYFYEVG
-744 FRLAT
+744 FRLGGGR
-749 NNFSTSYDDA
+749 STGYSSDRALAALSKYAAMFGFDHTSGMELPESDPKISDSD
-759 TGISKIQE
+759 GIRS
-767 YASLLG
+767 
-773 LDETT
+773 
-778 GVEIEENDPQIADEY
+778 
-793 PVMAAIGQSNNNY
+793 AIGQGTHLYTVSQI
-806 ATIQLGRYVSA
+806 ARYVST
-817 IANDG
+817 IANRG
-822 NVYEYTLL
+822 TVYDLTLL
-830 SKVCD
+830 DKLTD
-835 SDGNTLETFEP
+835 SEGNTIEDYSAS
-846 KVRNTV
+846 VYNNIDIADNSWNTI
-852 DVLDTTQW
+852 QE
-860 NAIHTGMRMVVENL
+860 GMHQVAENTAAFKDL
-874 STFDNFPIEVAG
+874 NLTIAG
-886 KTGTAQQIANRPNHA
+886 KTGTAQQSKSHPNHA
-901 LFVGYA
+901 LFMGYA
-907 PYNDPEVSIATRI
+907 PYESPQIAIAIRI
-920 AFGYTS
+920 ANGYTS
-926 HNAAEYAKN
+926 ANAASMAADI
-935 VFSYYFGVQDAEELL
+935 FSYYFDLTDKDELL
-950 NGQAENV
+950 NGSATTATSAV
-957 GESSNSFND
+957 IND

>member
-43 GQNYAYSFTM
+43 GQNYADSFTM

-420 RSVQQRFDTQLDDAI
+420 KSVQQRFDTQLEDAI

-643 LSNTVDADYFASL
+643 LTNTMDSAYYAEL
-656 NTDLS
+656 NRDLAG
-661 KPLYNYA
+661 PLYSRS
-668 TQERTAPGSTFKMVS
+668 TQERTAPGSTFKPIS
-683 SVAGLATGVITPTT
+683 AVAGLEEGVIRSTDIIHATGVFTEAYGSPTCWIYN
-697 QIMDKGVY
+697 QYHGSHG
-705 ENISNHP
+705 NINMVDAI
-712 RCWAL
+712 R
-717 NHGYTHGLI
+717 
-726 NVSEALRD
+726 V
-734 SCNYFFYDVG
+734 SCNYYFYEVG
-744 FRLAT
+744 FRLGGGR
-749 NNFSTSYDDA
+749 STGYSSDRALAALSKYAVMFGFDHTSGMELPESDPKISDSD
-759 TGISKIQE
+759 GIRS
-767 YASLLG
+767 
-773 LDETT
+773 
-778 GVEIEENDPQIADEY
+778 
-793 PVMAAIGQSNNNY
+793 AIGQGTHLYTVSQI
-806 ATIQLGRYVSA
+806 ARYVST
-817 IANDG
+817 IANRG
-822 NVYEYTLL
+822 TVYDLTLL
-830 SKVCD
+830 DKLTD
-835 SDGNTLETFEP
+835 SEGNTIEDYSAS
-846 KVRNTV
+846 VYNNIDIADNSWNTI
-852 DVLDTTQW
+852 QE
-860 NAIHTGMRMVVENL
+860 GMHQVAENTAAFKDL
-874 STFDNFPIEVAG
+874 NLTIAG
-886 KTGTAQQIANRPNHA
+886 KTGTAQQSKSHPNHA
-901 LFVGYA
+901 LFMGYA
-907 PYNDPEVSIATRI
+907 PYESPQIAIAIRI
-920 AFGYTS
+920 ANGYTS
-926 HNAAEYAKN
+926 ANAASMAADI
-935 VFSYYFGVQDAEELL
+935 FSYYFDLTDKDELL
-950 NGQAENV
+950 NGSATTATSAV
-957 GESSNSFND
+957 IND

>member
-43 GQNYAYSFTM
+43 GQNYADSFTM

-480 VNTEDA
+480 VDTEDA

-594 SFMMDKIKNLEITPG
+594 SFMLDRIKNLEITPG

-643 LSNTVDADYFASL
+643 LTNTMDSAYYAEL
-656 NTDLS
+656 NRDLAG
-661 KPLYNYA
+661 PLYSRS
-668 TQERTAPGSTFKMVS
+668 TQERTAPGSTFKPIS
-683 SVAGLATGVITPTT
+683 AVAGLEEGVIRSTDIIHATGVFTEAYGSPTCWIYN
-697 QIMDKGVY
+697 QYHGSHG
-705 ENISNHP
+705 NINMVDAI
-712 RCWAL
+712 R
-717 NHGYTHGLI
+717 
-726 NVSEALRD
+726 V
-734 SCNYFFYDVG
+734 SCNYYFYEVG
-744 FRLAT
+744 FRLGGGR
-749 NNFSTSYDDA
+749 STGYSSDRALAALSKYAAMFGFDHTSGMELPESDPKISDSD
-759 TGISKIQE
+759 GIRS
-767 YASLLG
+767 
-773 LDETT
+773 
-778 GVEIEENDPQIADEY
+778 
-793 PVMAAIGQSNNNY
+793 AIGQGTHLYTVSQI
-806 ATIQLGRYVSA
+806 ARYVST
-817 IANDG
+817 IANRG
-822 NVYEYTLL
+822 TVYDLTLL
-830 SKVCD
+830 DKLTD
-835 SDGNTLETFEP
+835 SEGNTIEDYSAS
-846 KVRNTV
+846 VYNNIDIADNSWNTI
-852 DVLDTTQW
+852 QE
-860 NAIHTGMRMVVENL
+860 GMHQVAENTAAFKDL
-874 STFDNFPIEVAG
+874 NLTIAG
-886 KTGTAQQIANRPNHA
+886 KTGTAQQSKSHPNHA
-901 LFVGYA
+901 LFMGYA
-907 PYNDPEVSIATRI
+907 PYESPQIAIAIRI
-920 AFGYTS
+920 ANGYTS
-926 HNAAEYAKN
+926 ANAASMAADI
-935 VFSYYFGVQDAEELL
+935 FSYYFDLTDKDELL
-950 NGQAENV
+950 NGSATTATSAV
-957 GESSNSFND
+957 IND

>member
-43 GQNYAYSFTM
+43 GQNYADSFTM

-238 VAEILENQSNLQGV
+238 VAEILENQSNLKGV

-297 LVGKAGLEQYMET
+297 LVGKAGLEQYTET

-643 LSNTVDADYFASL
+643 LTNTMDSAYYAEL
-656 NTDLS
+656 NRDLAG
-661 KPLYNYA
+661 PLYSRS
-668 TQERTAPGSTFKMVS
+668 TQERTAPGSTFKPIS
-683 SVAGLATGVITPTT
+683 AVAGLEEGVIRSTDIIHATGVFTEAYGSPTCWIYN
-697 QIMDKGVY
+697 QYHGSHG
-705 ENISNHP
+705 NINMVDAI
-712 RCWAL
+712 R
-717 NHGYTHGLI
+717 
-726 NVSEALRD
+726 V
-734 SCNYFFYDVG
+734 SCNYYFYEVG
-744 FRLAT
+744 FRLGGGR
-749 NNFSTSYDDA
+749 STGYSSDRALAALSKYAAMFGFDHTSGMELPESDPKISDSD
-759 TGISKIQE
+759 GIRS
-767 YASLLG
+767 
-773 LDETT
+773 
-778 GVEIEENDPQIADEY
+778 
-793 PVMAAIGQSNNNY
+793 AIGQGTHLYTVSQI
-806 ATIQLGRYVSA
+806 ARYVST
-817 IANDG
+817 IANRG
-822 NVYEYTLL
+822 TVYDLTLL
-830 SKVCD
+830 DKLTD
-835 SDGNTLETFEP
+835 SEGNTIEDYSAS
-846 KVRNTV
+846 VYNNIDIADNSWNTI
-852 DVLDTTQW
+852 QE
-860 NAIHTGMRMVVENL
+860 GMHQVAENTAAFKDL
-874 STFDNFPIEVAG
+874 NLTIAG
-886 KTGTAQQIANRPNHA
+886 KTGTAQQSKSHPNHA
-901 LFVGYA
+901 LFMGYA
-907 PYNDPEVSIATRI
+907 PYESPQIAIAIRI
-920 AFGYTS
+920 ANGYTS
-926 HNAAEYAKN
+926 ANAASMAADI
-935 VFSYYFGVQDAEELL
+935 FSYYFDLTDKDELL
-950 NGQAENV
+950 NGSATTATSAV
-957 GESSNSFND
+957 IND

>member
-43 GQNYAYSFTM
+43 GQNYADSFTM

-68 YDRNGQVLAD
+68 FDRNGQVLAD

-133 YTYTQE
+133 YAYTQE

-420 RSVQQRFDTQLDDAI
+420 KSVQQRFDTQLDDAI

-643 LSNTVDADYFASL
+643 LTNTMDSAYYAEL
-656 NTDLS
+656 NRDLAG
-661 KPLYNYA
+661 PLYSRS
-668 TQERTAPGSTFKMVS
+668 TQERTAPGSTFKPIS
-683 SVAGLATGVITPTT
+683 AVAGLEEGVIRSTDIIHATGVFTEAYGSPTCWIYN
-697 QIMDKGVY
+697 QYHGSHG
-705 ENISNHP
+705 NINMVDAI
-712 RCWAL
+712 R
-717 NHGYTHGLI
+717 
-726 NVSEALRD
+726 V
-734 SCNYFFYDVG
+734 SCNYYFYEVG
-744 FRLAT
+744 FRLGGGR
-749 NNFSTSYDDA
+749 STGYSSDRALAALSKYAAMFGFDHTSGMELPESDPKISDSD
-759 TGISKIQE
+759 GIRS
-767 YASLLG
+767 
-773 LDETT
+773 
-778 GVEIEENDPQIADEY
+778 
-793 PVMAAIGQSNNNY
+793 AIGQGTHLYTVSQI
-806 ATIQLGRYVSA
+806 ARYVST
-817 IANDG
+817 IANRG
-822 NVYEYTLL
+822 TVYDLTLL
-830 SKVCD
+830 DKLTD
-835 SDGNTLETFEP
+835 SEGNTIEDYSAS
-846 KVRNTV
+846 VYNNIDIADNSWNTI
-852 DVLDTTQW
+852 QE
-860 NAIHTGMRMVVENL
+860 GMHQVAENTAAFKDL
-874 STFDNFPIEVAG
+874 NLTIAG
-886 KTGTAQQIANRPNHA
+886 KTGTAQQSKSHPNHA
-901 LFVGYA
+901 LFMGYA
-907 PYNDPEVSIATRI
+907 PYESPQIAIAIRI
-920 AFGYTS
+920 ANGYTS
-926 HNAAEYAKN
+926 ANAASMAADI
-935 VFSYYFGVQDAEELL
+935 FSYYFDLTDKDELL
-950 NGQAENV
+950 NGSATTATSAV
-957 GESSNSFND
+957 IND

>member
-43 GQNYAYSFTM
+43 GQNYADSFTM

-420 RSVQQRFDTQLDDAI
+420 RSVQQRFDTQLEDAT

-557 NDVVTGREVCLLLYD
+557 KDVVTGREVCLLLYD

-643 LSNTVDADYFASL
+643 LTNTMDSAYYAEL
-656 NTDLS
+656 NRDLAG
-661 KPLYNYA
+661 PLYSRS
-668 TQERTAPGSTFKMVS
+668 TQERTAPGSTFKPIS
-683 SVAGLATGVITPTT
+683 AVAGLEEGVIRSTDIIHATGVFTEAYGSPTCWIYN
-697 QIMDKGVY
+697 QYHGSHG
-705 ENISNHP
+705 NINMVDAI
-712 RCWAL
+712 R
-717 NHGYTHGLI
+717 
-726 NVSEALRD
+726 V
-734 SCNYFFYDVG
+734 SCNYYFYEVG
-744 FRLAT
+744 FRLGGGR
-749 NNFSTSYDDA
+749 STGYSSDRALAALSKYAAMFGFDHTSGMELPESDPKISDSD
-759 TGISKIQE
+759 GIRS
-767 YASLLG
+767 
-773 LDETT
+773 
-778 GVEIEENDPQIADEY
+778 
-793 PVMAAIGQSNNNY
+793 AIGQGTHLYTVSQI
-806 ATIQLGRYVSA
+806 ARYVST
-817 IANDG
+817 IANRG
-822 NVYEYTLL
+822 TVYDLTLL
-830 SKVCD
+830 DKLTD
-835 SDGNTLETFEP
+835 SEGNTIEDYSAS
-846 KVRNTV
+846 VYNNIDIADNSWNTI
-852 DVLDTTQW
+852 QE
-860 NAIHTGMRMVVENL
+860 GMHQVAENTAAFKDL
-874 STFDNFPIEVAG
+874 NLTIAG
-886 KTGTAQQIANRPNHA
+886 KTGTAQQSKSHPNHA
-901 LFVGYA
+901 LFMGYA
-907 PYNDPEVSIATRI
+907 PYESPQIAIAIRI
-920 AFGYTS
+920 ANGYTS
-926 HNAAEYAKN
+926 ANAASMAADI
-935 VFSYYFGVQDAEELL
+935 FSYYFDLTDKDELL
-950 NGQAENV
+950 NGSATTATSAV
-957 GESSNSFND
+957 IND

>member
-43 GQNYAYSFTM
+43 GQNYADSFTM

-133 YTYTQE
+133 YTYMQE

-179 KFWISPDLYTEEQI
+179 KFWISSDLYTEEQI

-297 LVGKAGLEQYMET
+297 LVGKAGLEQYTET

-480 VNTEDA
+480 VNTEDT

-643 LSNTVDADYFASL
+643 LTNTMDSAYYAEL
-656 NTDLS
+656 NRDLAG
-661 KPLYNYA
+661 PLYSRS
-668 TQERTAPGSTFKMVS
+668 TQERTAPGSTFKPIS
-683 SVAGLATGVITPTT
+683 AVAGLEEGVIRSTDIIHATGVFTEAYGSPTCWIYN
-697 QIMDKGVY
+697 QYHGSHG
-705 ENISNHP
+705 NINMVDAI
-712 RCWAL
+712 R
-717 NHGYTHGLI
+717 
-726 NVSEALRD
+726 V
-734 SCNYFFYDVG
+734 SCNYYFYEVG
-744 FRLAT
+744 FRLGGGR
-749 NNFSTSYDDA
+749 STGYSSDRALAALSKYAAMFGFDHTSGMELPESDPKISDSD
-759 TGISKIQE
+759 GIRS
-767 YASLLG
+767 
-773 LDETT
+773 
-778 GVEIEENDPQIADEY
+778 
-793 PVMAAIGQSNNNY
+793 AIGQGTHLYTVSQI
-806 ATIQLGRYVSA
+806 ARYVST
-817 IANDG
+817 IANRG
-822 NVYEYTLL
+822 TVYDLTLL
-830 SKVCD
+830 DKLTD
-835 SDGNTLETFEP
+835 SEGNTIEDYSAS
-846 KVRNTV
+846 VYNNIDIADNSWNTI
-852 DVLDTTQW
+852 QE
-860 NAIHTGMRMVVENL
+860 GMHQVAENTAAFKDL
-874 STFDNFPIEVAG
+874 NLTIAG
-886 KTGTAQQIANRPNHA
+886 KTGTAQQSKSHPNHA
-901 LFVGYA
+901 LFMGYA
-907 PYNDPEVSIATRI
+907 PYESPQIAIAIRI
-920 AFGYTS
+920 ANGYTS
-926 HNAAEYAKN
+926 ANAASMAADI
-935 VFSYYFGVQDAEELL
+935 FSYYFDLTDKDELL
-950 NGQAENV
+950 NGSATTATSAV
-957 GESSNSFND
+957 IND

>member
-43 GQNYAYSFTM
+43 GQNYADSFTM

-68 YDRNGQVLAD
+68 FDRNGQVLAD

-106 VLKVIDIVESHGDNV
+106 VLKVIDIVESHGDDV

-133 YTYTQE
+133 YAYTQE

-310 ELQGKKG
+310 DLQGKKG

-420 RSVQQRFDTQLDDAI
+420 KSVQQRFDTQLDDAI

-468 LMGGDQ
+468 LMGEDQ

-594 SFMMDKIKNLEITPG
+594 SFMLDKIKNLEITPG

-643 LSNTVDADYFASL
+643 LTNTMDSAYYAEL
-656 NTDLS
+656 NRDLAG
-661 KPLYNYA
+661 PLYSRS
-668 TQERTAPGSTFKMVS
+668 TQERTAPGSTFKPIS
-683 SVAGLATGVITPTT
+683 AVAGLEEGVIRSTDIIHATGVFTEAYGSPTCWIYN
-697 QIMDKGVY
+697 QYHGSHG
-705 ENISNHP
+705 NINMVDAI
-712 RCWAL
+712 R
-717 NHGYTHGLI
+717 
-726 NVSEALRD
+726 V
-734 SCNYFFYDVG
+734 SCNYYFYEVG
-744 FRLAT
+744 FRLGGGR
-749 NNFSTSYDDA
+749 STGYSSDRALAALSKYAAMFGFDHTSGMELPESDPKISDSD
-759 TGISKIQE
+759 GIRS
-767 YASLLG
+767 
-773 LDETT
+773 
-778 GVEIEENDPQIADEY
+778 
-793 PVMAAIGQSNNNY
+793 AIGQGTHLYTVSQI
-806 ATIQLGRYVSA
+806 ARYVST
-817 IANDG
+817 IANRG
-822 NVYEYTLL
+822 TVYDLTLL
-830 SKVCD
+830 DKVTD
-835 SDGNTLETFEP
+835 SEGNTIEDYSAS
-846 KVRNTV
+846 VYNNIDIADNSWNTIQEGMHQV
-852 DVLDTTQW
+852 AENTAVFKDLDLT
-860 NAIHTGMRMVVENL
+860 I
-874 STFDNFPIEVAG
+874 AG
-886 KTGTAQQIANRPNHA
+886 KTGTAQQSKSHPNHA
-901 LFVGYA
+901 LFMGYA
-907 PYNDPEVSIATRI
+907 PYESPQIAIAIRI
-920 AFGYTS
+920 ANGYTS
-926 HNAAEYAKN
+926 ANAASMAADI
-935 VFSYYFGVQDAEELL
+935 FSYYFDLTDKDELL
-950 NGQAENV
+950 NGSATTATSAV
-957 GESSNSFND
+957 IND

>member
-43 GQNYAYSFTM
+43 GQNYADSFTM

-164 VATADEMIE
+164 VTTADEMIE

-420 RSVQQRFDTQLDDAI
+420 KSVQQRFDTQLDDAI

-468 LMGGDQ
+468 LMGEDQ

-643 LSNTVDADYFASL
+643 LTNTMDSAYYAEL
-656 NTDLS
+656 NRDLAG
-661 KPLYNYA
+661 PLYSRS
-668 TQERTAPGSTFKMVS
+668 TQERTAPGSTFKPIS
-683 SVAGLATGVITPTT
+683 AVAGLEEGVIRSTDIIHATGVFTEAYGSPTCWIYN
-697 QIMDKGVY
+697 QYHGSHG
-705 ENISNHP
+705 NINMVDAI
-712 RCWAL
+712 R
-717 NHGYTHGLI
+717 
-726 NVSEALRD
+726 V
-734 SCNYFFYDVG
+734 SCNYYFYEVG
-744 FRLAT
+744 FRLGGGR
-749 NNFSTSYDDA
+749 STGYSSDRALAALSKYAVMFGFDHTSGMELPESDPKISDSD
-759 TGISKIQE
+759 GIRS
-767 YASLLG
+767 
-773 LDETT
+773 
-778 GVEIEENDPQIADEY
+778 
-793 PVMAAIGQSNNNY
+793 AIGQGTHLYTVSQI
-806 ATIQLGRYVSA
+806 ARYVST
-817 IANDG
+817 IANRG
-822 NVYEYTLL
+822 TVYDLTLL
-830 SKVCD
+830 DKLTD
-835 SDGNTLETFEP
+835 SEGNTIEDYSAS
-846 KVRNTV
+846 VYNNIDIADNSWNTI
-852 DVLDTTQW
+852 QE
-860 NAIHTGMRMVVENL
+860 GMHQVAENTAAFKDL
-874 STFDNFPIEVAG
+874 NLTIAG
-886 KTGTAQQIANRPNHA
+886 KTGTAQQSKSHPNHA
-901 LFVGYA
+901 LFMGYA
-907 PYNDPEVSIATRI
+907 PYESPQIAIAIRI
-920 AFGYTS
+920 ANGYTS
-926 HNAAEYAKN
+926 ANAASMAADI
-935 VFSYYFGVQDAEELL
+935 FSYYFDLTDKDELL
-950 NGQAENV
+950 NGSATTATSAV
-957 GESSNSFND
+957 IND

>member
-43 GQNYAYSFTM
+43 GQNYADSFTM

-68 YDRNGQVLAD
+68 FDRNGQVLAD

-133 YTYTQE
+133 YAYTQE

-643 LSNTVDADYFASL
+643 LTNTMDSAYYAEL
-656 NTDLS
+656 NRDLAG
-661 KPLYNYA
+661 PLYSRS
-668 TQERTAPGSTFKMVS
+668 TQERTAPGSTFKPIS
-683 SVAGLATGVITPTT
+683 AVAGLEEGVIRSTDIIHATGVFTEAYGSPTCWIYN
-697 QIMDKGVY
+697 QYHGSHG
-705 ENISNHP
+705 NINMVDAI
-712 RCWAL
+712 R
-717 NHGYTHGLI
+717 
-726 NVSEALRD
+726 V
-734 SCNYFFYDVG
+734 SCNYYFYEVG
-744 FRLAT
+744 FRLGGGR
-749 NNFSTSYDDA
+749 STGYSSDRALAALSKYAAMFGFDHTSGMELPESDPKISDSD
-759 TGISKIQE
+759 GIRS
-767 YASLLG
+767 
-773 LDETT
+773 
-778 GVEIEENDPQIADEY
+778 
-793 PVMAAIGQSNNNY
+793 AIGQGTHLYTVSQI
-806 ATIQLGRYVSA
+806 ARYVST
-817 IANDG
+817 IANRG
-822 NVYEYTLL
+822 TVYDLTLL
-830 SKVCD
+830 DKLTD
-835 SDGNTLETFEP
+835 SEGNTIEDYSAS
-846 KVRNTV
+846 VYNNIDIADNSWNTI
-852 DVLDTTQW
+852 QE
-860 NAIHTGMRMVVENL
+860 GMHQVAENTAAFKDL
-874 STFDNFPIEVAG
+874 NLTIAG
-886 KTGTAQQIANRPNHA
+886 KTGTAQQSKSHPNHA
-901 LFVGYA
+901 LFMGYA
-907 PYNDPEVSIATRI
+907 PYESPQIAIAIRI
-920 AFGYTS
+920 ANGYTS
-926 HNAAEYAKN
+926 ANAASMAADI
-935 VFSYYFGVQDAEELL
+935 FSYYFDLTDKDELL
-950 NGQAENV
+950 NGSATTATSAV
-957 GESSNSFND
+957 IND

>member
-43 GQNYAYSFTM
+43 GQNYADSFTM

-383 SSAMSIVIPIY
+383 SSATSIVIPIY

-420 RSVQQRFDTQLDDAI
+420 KSVQQRFDTQLEDAI

-468 LMGGDQ
+468 LMGEDQ

-535 YISSKLATDS
+535 YISSKLTTDS
-545 NFHTML
+545 KFHTML

-594 SFMMDKIKNLEITPG
+594 SFMLDRIKNLEITPG

-643 LSNTVDADYFASL
+643 LTNTMDSAYYAEL
-656 NTDLS
+656 NRDLAG
-661 KPLYNYA
+661 PLYSRS
-668 TQERTAPGSTFKMVS
+668 TQERTAPGSTFKPIS
-683 SVAGLATGVITPTT
+683 AVAGLEEGVIRSTDIIHATGVFTEAYGSPTCWIYN
-697 QIMDKGVY
+697 QYHGSHG
-705 ENISNHP
+705 NINMVDAI
-712 RCWAL
+712 R
-717 NHGYTHGLI
+717 
-726 NVSEALRD
+726 V
-734 SCNYFFYDVG
+734 SCNYYFYEVG
-744 FRLAT
+744 FRLGGGR
-749 NNFSTSYDDA
+749 STGYSSDRALAALSKYAAMFGFDHTSGMELPESDPKISDSD
-759 TGISKIQE
+759 GIRS
-767 YASLLG
+767 
-773 LDETT
+773 
-778 GVEIEENDPQIADEY
+778 
-793 PVMAAIGQSNNNY
+793 AIGQGTHLYTVSQI
-806 ATIQLGRYVSA
+806 ARYVST
-817 IANDG
+817 IANRG
-822 NVYEYTLL
+822 TVYDLTLL
-830 SKVCD
+830 DKLTD
-835 SDGNTLETFEP
+835 SEGKTIDDYSASVYNNIDIADNSWNTIQEGMHQVAE
-846 KVRNTV
+846 NTAAFK
-852 DVLDTTQW
+852 DL
-860 NAIHTGMRMVVENL
+860 NL
-874 STFDNFPIEVAG
+874 TIAG
-886 KTGTAQQIANRPNHA
+886 KTGTAQQSKSHPNHA
-901 LFVGYA
+901 LFMGYA
-907 PYNDPEVSIATRI
+907 PYESPQIAIAIRI
-920 AFGYTS
+920 ANGYTS
-926 HNAAEYAKN
+926 ANAASMAADI
-935 VFSYYFGVQDAEELL
+935 FSYYFDLTDKDELL
-950 NGQAENV
+950 NGSATTATSAV
-957 GESSNSFND
+957 IND

>member
-43 GQNYAYSFTM
+43 GQNYADSFTM

-133 YTYTQE
+133 YTFTQE

-282 LDTLKEQNEDYDAND
+282 LDALKEQNEDYDAND

-406 DTSHFTADDATDLE
+406 DTSHL
-420 RSVQQRFDTQLDDAI
+420 QRMMR
-435 SRIMAQLQSDSPTA
+435 RIWRGQYSSGL
-449 YCDLPSDM
+449 
-457 KNYMSYIVSDI
+457 I
-468 LMGGDQ
+468 LS
-474 VLMKSA
+474 LMMRSA
-480 VNTEDA
+480 VLWHSFSL
-486 TYIAW
+486 IARLP
-491 AKDETIS
+491 IV
-498 LKEYLEYAISM
+498 IC
-509 NWVDVSGL
+509 
-517 DVKNSYMNS
+517 
-526 EEIYQVVVD
+526 QV
-535 YISSKLATDS
+535 T
-545 NFHTML
+545 
-551 YKYVIL
+551 
-557 NDVVTGREVCLLLYD
+557 
-572 QGILEYDEE
+572 
-581 TVGKLRSGAYSAY
+581 
-594 SFMMDKIKNLEITPG
+594 
-609 QLALEPCSA
+609 
-618 GCVITDPN
+618 
-626 TGDVLAN
+626 
-633 VSYPGYDNNR
+633 
-643 LSNTVDADYFASL
+643 
-656 NTDLS
+656 
-661 KPLYNYA
+661 
-668 TQERTAPGSTFKMVS
+668 
-683 SVAGLATGVITPTT
+683 
-697 QIMDKGVY
+697 
-705 ENISNHP
+705 
-712 RCWAL
+712 
-717 NHGYTHGLI
+717 
-726 NVSEALRD
+726 
-734 SCNYFFYDVG
+734 
-744 FRLAT
+744 
-749 NNFSTSYDDA
+749 
-759 TGISKIQE
+759 
-767 YASLLG
+767 
-773 LDETT
+773 
-778 GVEIEENDPQIADEY
+778 
-793 PVMAAIGQSNNNY
+793 
-806 ATIQLGRYVSA
+806 
-817 IANDG
+817 
-822 NVYEYTLL
+822 
-830 SKVCD
+830 
-835 SDGNTLETFEP
+835 
-846 KVRNTV
+846 
-852 DVLDTTQW
+852 
-860 NAIHTGMRMVVENL
+860 
-874 STFDNFPIEVAG
+874 
-886 KTGTAQQIANRPNHA
+886 
-901 LFVGYA
+901 
-907 PYNDPEVSIATRI
+907 
-920 AFGYTS
+920 
-926 HNAAEYAKN
+926 
-935 VFSYYFGVQDAEELL
+935 
-950 NGQAENV
+950 
-957 GESSNSFND
+957 